1 MLRHIVS
8 YFARRSR
15 SRALAHEL
23 GAMSDRELA
32 DIGISRCDIPFV
44 IRQSYDAEA
53 EAAQSHGSSSTLG
66 GAFAGSRL
74 A

>member
-1 MLRHIVS
+1 
-8 YFARRSR
+8 
-15 SRALAHEL
+15 
-23 GAMSDRELA
+23 MSDRELA